1 MPGKEGVGFSFVQQ
15 DFGLRGRIGGAG
27 VIQLGYAPISWSIIS
42 VCMCAPIAARMYAP
56 IVVASIVVA
65 LYVPVDDVRSCDVYA
80 PRGSAILL

>member
-15 DFGLRGRIGGAG
+15 DFGLRGRVGGAG
-27 VIQLGYAPISWSIIS
+27 VIQLGYSWSIIS

-80 PRGSAILL
+80 PRGSAILS